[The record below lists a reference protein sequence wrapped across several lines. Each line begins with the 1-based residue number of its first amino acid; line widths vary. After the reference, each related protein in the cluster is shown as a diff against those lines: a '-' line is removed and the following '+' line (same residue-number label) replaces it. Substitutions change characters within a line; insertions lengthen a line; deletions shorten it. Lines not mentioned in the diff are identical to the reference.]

1 MTRKS
6 ACVRR
11 GAPSRRRTRSSS
23 SFSATLAALQVS
35 LRYPDPRYESGQSP
49 EPDQDPQDPY
59 VCGPSGSGSIST
71 RYGSGSG
78 SFYNQAKTF
87 KPLRRKNL

>member
-1 MTRKS
+1 VTRKG

-23 SFSATLAALQVS
+23 LFSATPAALQVS
-35 LRYPDPRYESGQSP
+35 RRDLDPRYESGQSP

-59 VCGPSGSGSIST
+59 VFGPPGSRSIST

-78 SFYNQAKTF
+78 SFYNQAKT
-87 KPLRRKNL
+87 L